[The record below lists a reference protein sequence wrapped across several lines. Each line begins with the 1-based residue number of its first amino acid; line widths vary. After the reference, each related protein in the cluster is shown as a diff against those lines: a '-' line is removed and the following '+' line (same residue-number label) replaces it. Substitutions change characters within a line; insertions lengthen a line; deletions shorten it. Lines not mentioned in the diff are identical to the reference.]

1 MQDLAKAATKELE
14 ELFAA
19 DAAADPEGEAG
30 ARGADGAAPR
40 RGRPDNVDPARP

>member
-19 DAAADPEGEAG
+19 DAEADRADPEPEKRAGTAVG
-30 ARGADGAAPR
+30 ARSG
-40 RGRPDNVDPARP
+40 